1 MIRMDKIDKII
12 SPKWQFN
19 QKNNALVEDHSIVI
33 DGNIIKDIL
42 PTNQVHNKYQAN
54 EHIVLI
60 DHLIIPGLINSFND
74 SSLILFQDINKRQNN
89 NIKSYN
95 IFKNQMVNNE
105 HRDISSAVRCIEMI
119 KNGITTF
126 CDHGIFPESMIDQT
140 LRAKLRSNI
149 GLEIQKQRTNWAI
162 NENQCL
168 DKALRVFDQYSNNP
182 DIKFFFNPISIDHV
196 STKMLKKIS
205 KISNELDISLRMNV
219 NSSELEIQKCI
230 ENHKCRPIEYLEK
243 MDILDNEFTALNVS
257 NLNQKDIEILKMY
270 KSNIVINKSINISI
284 KNMYIK
290 DILDNNINMMLSSGS
305 MINNIN
311 LDMLDEVSNFS
322 LLSNIKKYG
331 MDTASLFNL
340 ITVNSAQSL
349 GVGENI
355 GLLSKGYL
363 ADLVSIDIKDI
374 MKLSSVKFDGIEN
387 KLKSSNIKNVW
398 IAGRQIMKNKKIL
411 TVAEDK
417 IYTKFRSIKKQVIK
431 HEY

>member
-1 MIRMDKIDKII
+1 
-12 SPKWQFN
+12 
-19 QKNNALVEDHSIVI
+19 
-33 DGNIIKDIL
+33 
-42 PTNQVHNKYQAN
+42 
-54 EHIVLI
+54 
-60 DHLIIPGLINSFND
+60 
-74 SSLILFQDINKRQNN
+74 
-89 NIKSYN
+89 
-95 IFKNQMVNNE
+95 
-105 HRDISSAVRCIEMI
+105 
-119 KNGITTF
+119 
-126 CDHGIFPESMIDQT
+126 
-140 LRAKLRSNI
+140 
-149 GLEIQKQRTNWAI
+149 
-162 NENQCL
+162 
-168 DKALRVFDQYSNNP
+168 
-182 DIKFFFNPISIDHV
+182 
-196 STKMLKKIS
+196 
-205 KISNELDISLRMNV
+205 MNV

-331 MDTASLFNL
+331 MNTASLFNL

>member
-1 MIRMDKIDKII
+1 MTRMDRIDKII

-19 QKNNALVEDHSIVI
+19 QKNNALIEDHSIII

-60 DHLIIPGLINSFND
+60 DHLVLPGLINSFND
-74 SSLILFQDINKRQNN
+74 SSLILFQDTSKRQNN
-89 NIKSYN
+89 NIRSYN
-95 IFKNQMVNNE
+95 IFKNQMINNE

-126 CDHGIFPESMIDQT
+126 CDHGGFPESMIDQT
-140 LRAKLRSNI
+140 LRIKLRSNI
-149 GLEIQKQRTNWAI
+149 GLEIQKQKTNWAI
-162 NENQCL
+162 NEDQCL

-196 STKMLKKIS
+196 STKMLKNIS

-257 NLNQKDIEILKMY
+257 NLNQKDIKILKMY

-331 MDTASLFNL
+331 MNTASLFNL

-398 IAGRQIMKNKKIL
+398 IAGRQIMKNRKIL